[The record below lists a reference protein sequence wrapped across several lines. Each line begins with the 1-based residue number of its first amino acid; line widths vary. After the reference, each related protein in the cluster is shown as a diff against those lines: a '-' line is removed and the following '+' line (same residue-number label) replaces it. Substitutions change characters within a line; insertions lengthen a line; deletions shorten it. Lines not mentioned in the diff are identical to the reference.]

1 MALIPEFYMDAVVA
15 LGVEQQAGQK
25 KWCATGFLV
34 GKKVDEN
41 AYQIFLVTNKH
52 VFQGEKHMLVRLNL
66 PHTTTAK
73 DFSIALIKDNGE
85 KVYSEHPNNVVD
97 VACVYINGAFVQKEL
112 GGSICYFELDSH
124 TLTRKEMLENE
135 IVEGSLVYTLGFP
148 AGLVG
153 VTTKAPLCRLGCI
166 SRIKESV
173 NVEGFMLDTQNFPGS
188 SGSPV
193 INRLETSFLEGS
205 KHFNKTCLIG
215 ILASYIPYAD
225 KLTSFQTG
233 KVMQITQENSGLA
246 IAYSVDAI
254 KEVIELETKRIEAIF
269 TEQKDGN
276 NESDDQ
282 SED

>member
-1 MALIPEFYMDAVVA
+1 MALIPEFFMDAVVA
-15 LGVEQQAGQK
+15 LGVEQGDSK
-25 KWCATGFLV
+25 KWCATGFLI
-34 GKKVDEN
+34 GKKVTEGS
-41 AYQIFLVTNKH
+41 YQIFLVTNKH

-73 DFSIALIKDNGE
+73 DFSIDLIDDNGE
-85 KVYSEHPNNVVD
+85 KMYSEHPYGLVD
-97 VACVYINGAFVQKEL
+97 VACVYINGATVQKEL
-112 GGSICYFELDSH
+112 GGISYFELDSH

-135 IVEGSLVYTLGFP
+135 ITEGALVYTLGFP
-148 AGLVG
+148 SGLVG
-153 VTTKAPLCRLGCI
+153 LTTKAPLCRLGCI

-282 SED
+282 SEN

>member
-15 LGVEQQAGQK
+15 LGVEQQTGQK

-73 DFSIALIKDNGE
+73 DFSIDLIKDNGE

-112 GGSICYFELDSH
+112 GGISYFELDSH

-282 SED
+282 SEN

>member
-1 MALIPEFYMDAVVA
+1 MALIPEFFMDAVVA
-15 LGVEQQAGQK
+15 LGVEQGDSK
-25 KWCATGFLV
+25 KWCATGFLI
-34 GKKVDEN
+34 GKKVTEGS
-41 AYQIFLVTNKH
+41 YQIFLVTNKH

-73 DFSIALIKDNGE
+73 DFSIDLIKDNGE

>member
-1 MALIPEFYMDAVVA
+1 MALIPEFFMDAVVA
-15 LGVEQQAGQK
+15 LGVEQGDSK
-25 KWCATGFLV
+25 KWCATGFLI
-34 GKKVDEN
+34 GKKVTEGS
-41 AYQIFLVTNKH
+41 YQIFLVTNKH

-73 DFSIALIKDNGE
+73 DFSIDLIKDNGE

-282 SED
+282 SEN